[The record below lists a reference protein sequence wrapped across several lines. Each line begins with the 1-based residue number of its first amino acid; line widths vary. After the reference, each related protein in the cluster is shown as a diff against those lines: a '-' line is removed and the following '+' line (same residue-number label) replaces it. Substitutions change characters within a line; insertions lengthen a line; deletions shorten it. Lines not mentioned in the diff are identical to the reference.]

1 MKRTL
6 VAVAGLLAVA
16 LTACGGG
23 GDPLAGAPG
32 GGNAG
37 DQPPADAATIAI
49 GSANFSENRLLG
61 EIYAQAL
68 EAQGITVQR
77 EFGLGSREVYFP
89 ALQDGSIDL
98 IPEYTGNLLQ
108 EIDPEVTVTASEE
121 VYQQITEKL
130 PDGLV
135 VLEQSAAENKDA
147 VVVTQETAQK
157 YNARSIADL
166 APHCGELTFGGPPEF
181 SERPYGLP
189 GIERLYGCGFGDFL
203 SLDAGGPLTIGALAD
218 GSIQAA
224 DLFTT
229 DPTIQDR
236 GWVALEDPQN
246 NFAAQNVV
254 PLITE
259 AKVTDQVR
267 STLNAISA
275 ALTTEG
281 LLELNRKIGDAAENT
296 VEGVATEWLRA
307 NALL

>member
-6 VAVAGLLAVA
+6 VAVAGLLAVG

-23 GDPLAGAPG
+23 GDPLAGGA
-32 GGNAG
+32 AG
-37 DQPPADAATIAI
+37 TAAEQPPAASDVVRV
-49 GSANFSENRLLG
+49 GSANFSENRLLA

-68 EAQGITVQR
+68 EGRGVTVERQFGI
-77 EFGLGSREVYFP
+77 GSREVYFP

-108 EIDPEVTVTASEE
+108 EVDPETTATAADP
-121 VYQQITEKL
+121 VYQEIVEKL
-130 PDGLV
+130 PDGLI

-147 VVVTQETAQK
+147 VVVTAETAQR
-157 YNARSIADL
+157 YGTSLADYGP
-166 APHCGELTFGGPPEF
+166 ACGELVFGGPPEF
-181 SERPYGLP
+181 AERPYGTP
-189 GIERLYGCGFGDFL
+189 GIERLYGCTFAEFR
-203 SLDAGGPLTIGALAD
+203 SLDAGGPLTVAALAD
-218 GSIQAA
+218 GTIQAA

-229 DPTIQDR
+229 DPVIADR

-259 AKVTDQVR
+259 AKASDEVR
-267 STLNAISA
+267 ETLNGISA

-281 LLELNRKIGDAAENT
+281 LVALNRQLADAANNT
-296 VEGVATEWLRA
+296 VESVATEWLAA
-307 NALL
+307 NNLG